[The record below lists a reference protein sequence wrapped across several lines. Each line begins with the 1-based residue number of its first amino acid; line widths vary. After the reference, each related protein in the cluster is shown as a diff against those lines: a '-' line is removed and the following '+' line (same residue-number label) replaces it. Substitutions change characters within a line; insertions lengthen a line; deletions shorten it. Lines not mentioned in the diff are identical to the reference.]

1 LIEEFMK
8 VIMPENV
15 IGVLAEKDLKTFVKE
30 DE

>member
-1 LIEEFMK
+1 MK